1 MGPRAN
7 DPANDVVVTGVGVCC
22 NMGDD
27 LASILERL
35 RAGKNVPFERWDVA
49 QALQARCQVIGR
61 YHGDVSDAALGVNKK
76 LSRFMGRG
84 SRVALKSALAAVGQ
98 SKLFEAT
105 LPHLER
111 REVAVV
117 FGAGTGDVE
126 THIEVRRKLD
136 ETTDVKRV
144 QPTVIP
150 KLMASTV
157 SANLVNVLKTTGP
170 SFTAT
175 AACAGGAYNILL
187 ATMLIRAGHTRAAIA
202 GGVEVCDTHFF
213 AGFDAMGAY
222 NGRDNDH
229 PERASRPYA
238 ADRAG
243 FIFSEGSG
251 TVVLER
257 RADAEARGAR
267 VLGVIRGFGM
277 SSDGQGE
284 MVAPAASGALSAMRQ
299 AVETS
304 GIGPDEIDYVN
315 THGTSTPLGDVSE
328 VKAIRE
334 FFGGR
339 HVAYSST
346 KGYTGHTISA
356 AGVIEAIF
364 TLAMLEGGWVSP
376 SVNASP
382 LDPELEPYPP
392 VMAPRDETL
401 RHAVSNSFG
410 FGGTNAC
417 LILSAG

>member
-1 MGPRAN
+1 MVDRK
-7 DPANDVVVTGVGVCC
+7 NDVVVTGTGVCC

-27 LASILERL
+27 LGAILRRL
-35 RAGKNVPFERWDVA
+35 RAGENVPFERWDIA
-49 QALQARCQVIGR
+49 QALQARCQVIGQ
-61 YHGDVSDAALGVNKK
+61 YHGDVSDAALGLGKK
-76 LSRFMGRG
+76 LTRFMGRG
-84 SRVALKSALAAVGQ
+84 SRLALKSVQSALAQ
-98 SKLFEAT
+98 SKLLESD
-105 LPHLER
+105 LPHLSR
-111 REVAVV
+111 REVSVV

-136 ETTDVKRV
+136 ETNDVKRV

-187 ATMLIRAGHTRAAIA
+187 ATMMIRAGHVRAAIA

-243 FIFSEGSG
+243 FIFSEGAGSL
-251 TVVLER
+251 VLER
-257 RADAEARGAR
+257 REDAEARGASI
-267 VLGVIRGFGM
+267 LGVIRGFGM

-284 MVAPAASGALSAMRQ
+284 MVAPAASGALAAMQQ
-299 AVETS
+299 AAKLAGVTAS
-304 GIGPDEIDYVN
+304 DIDYVN

-356 AGVIEAIF
+356 AGAIEAIF
-364 TLAMLEGGWVSP
+364 TLAMLREGWLAP

-392 VMAPRDETL
+392 VMKPTDAKL
-401 RHAVSNSFG
+401 RLALSNSFG
-410 FGGTNAC
+410 FGGTNAS
-417 LILSAG
+417 LVLSAD